1 MQYKYPTAPSFK
13 RTLGV
18 KMSTAD
24 KKPVSVKNAT
34 IISQI
39 VEIQSPYAKIYSNPN
54 YVPALKRTYIK
65 L

>member
-1 MQYKYPTAPSFK
+1 
-13 RTLGV
+13 
-18 KMSTAD
+18 MSTAD

-34 IISQI
+34 IISQV